1 MNIVGVDLAA
11 KQKNPTGICSLNTET
26 CLYTLYSNKD
36 IITGVQDHM
45 PELIALDAP
54 LIKGKIRI
62 RKVDRYL
69 MKYGALPPSIP
80 SMKSLV
86 QRGSKMADIFLSLGY
101 NVIEVFPTATAKILG
116 LYSPDYK
123 LMAQKFGIQPRN
135 EHEMDAYL
143 AALTGKLKVTYQAVE
158 IGDDDGRVILPREK
172 NDLPSQ

>member
-1 MNIVGVDLAA
+1 MTIVGVDLAA
-11 KQKNPTGICSLNTET
+11 KQKNPTGICSLNQET
-26 CLYTLYSNKD
+26 CLFTVYSNKD

-86 QRGSKMADIFLSLGY
+86 QRGSKMADIFLS
-101 NVIEVFPTATAKILG
+101 G
-116 LYSPDYK
+116 LAFKP
-123 LMAQKFGIQPRN
+123 
-135 EHEMDAYL
+135 
-143 AALTGKLKVTYQAVE
+143 LT
-158 IGDDDGRVILPREK
+158 
-172 NDLPSQ
+172 NF